1 MWVWGGECT
10 EIQHMIAPSSHA
22 HDTMCKTEERKGLS
36 RRVKR
41 KHSKAL
47 LEKVYQTTGS
57 VREAVLP

>member
-1 MWVWGGECT
+1 
-10 EIQHMIAPSSHA
+10 MIAPSSHA

-57 VREAVLP
+57 FREAV